1 MWRTFKILLLLVI
14 TVTTMA
20 YSGEIVGAPIIDI
33 NILRNLKL
41 DNGDIPTLINL
52 IAKEEG
58 IDEQTLTETLQRESG
73 LRQYD
78 KGDVLISYTNDIGVG
93 QINIATWQKT
103 ADRLGYDL
111 RDPIDNLLMTA
122 WIINNDSRGFE
133 NWVCYNKLN

>member
-1 MWRTFKILLLLVI
+1 
-14 TVTTMA
+14 MA

-93 QINIATWQKT
+93 QINIAT
-103 ADRLGYDL
+103 
-111 RDPIDNLLMTA
+111 
-122 WIINNDSRGFE
+122 
-133 NWVCYNKLN
+133 